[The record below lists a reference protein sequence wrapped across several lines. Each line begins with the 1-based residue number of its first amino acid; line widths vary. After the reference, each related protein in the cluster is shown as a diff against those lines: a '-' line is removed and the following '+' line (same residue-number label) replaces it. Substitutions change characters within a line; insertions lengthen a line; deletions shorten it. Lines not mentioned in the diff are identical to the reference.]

1 MLCKVEVDWEEDGR
15 RLAAGNLLDGD
26 SSLVFNE
33 EDGLGFKS
41 RRARKALIVTLKVG
55 RYGEQLNFLAVN
67 FLL

>member
-1 MLCKVEVDWEEDGR
+1 MEVDWEEDGR
-15 RLAAGNLLDGD
+15 RLAGNLLDGD
-26 SSLVFNE
+26 ASLVFNE